1 MYSIL
6 MKKFGALFA
15 LLALACLTI
24 GLMLTPSSCSLTP
37 EQSQRLQALSVPATG
52 ILSAAA
58 ISQGWVQPG
67 DVVTIQRGVAIVTS
81 PGDGEAKLFQLA
93 ELGLDHTM
101 RQGLVNPGDTI
112 KLDTP
117 ATVTITAAP
126 EVPALNEPALQL
138 LPPGEQ

>member
-1 MYSIL
+1 MNKLGTSL
-6 MKKFGALFA
+6 G
-15 LLALACLTI
+15 LLAFFGICTAFVI
-24 GLMLTPSSCSLTP
+24 TPSSCSLTP
-37 EQSQRLQALSVPATG
+37 EQSQRIQALSVPATG

-81 PGDGEAKLFQLA
+81 AGDGETKLFQLA

-112 KLDTP
+112 KLDT
-117 ATVTITAAP
+117 ASTVTITTAP
-126 EVPALNEPALQL
+126 EVPVNEPALQL